1 MTIKDVLMNY
11 HSPCTTTTSKISSP
25 EMSHTFQPEAC
36 IRKPWV
42 RRRAGI
48 INSATDPSRTSSPID
63 GWTSGLGSC
72 GNTLDQIHQR
82 VWKWPSQ
89 RTTCHDRPVR
99 PVLVDSK
106 WWKWARE
113 NPQPKTTT
121 TRSNL
126 IYWFNQYSLPSSSI
140 WRMLGDC
147 LQWIRFVD
155 RFWKRN
161 FLPYL
166 IIIKT
171 WKEVLGLTQKFT
183 KNHLNCSP

>member
-1 MTIKDVLMNY
+1 MILFFYLVIFLTSLSRMTKGIIHFPCHWIMTIKDVLMNY

-48 INSATDPSRTSSPID
+48 INSATDPSRTSTPID

-89 RTTCHDRPVR
+89 RTTCHDRLVR
-99 PVLVDSK
+99 PVLVDSN
-106 WWKWARE
+106 WWKWATKDHDDE
-113 NPQPKTTT
+113 VEFDLLIQPIQFALFI
-121 TRSNL
+121 NL
-126 IYWFNQYSLPSSSI
+126 TNAWGLFALDSI
-140 WRMLGDC
+140 CW
-147 LQWIRFVD
+147 
-155 RFWKRN
+155 
-161 FLPYL
+161 
-166 IIIKT
+166 
-171 WKEVLGLTQKFT
+171 
-183 KNHLNCSP
+183 